1 MLIYTKQEAGYPGS
15 VWLTPFTSLQIK
27 ILHLMASSH
36 TVILIAV
43 GSAYPSGATSLG
55 AIKMTLLSAGY
66 VFEKLIPC
74 CKHYVN

>member
-1 MLIYTKQEAGYPGS
+1 
-15 VWLTPFTSLQIK
+15 
-27 ILHLMASSH
+27 MASSH

-43 GSAYPSGATSLG
+43 GSAHPSGATSLG

-66 VFEKLIPC
+66 VFEKLIPY